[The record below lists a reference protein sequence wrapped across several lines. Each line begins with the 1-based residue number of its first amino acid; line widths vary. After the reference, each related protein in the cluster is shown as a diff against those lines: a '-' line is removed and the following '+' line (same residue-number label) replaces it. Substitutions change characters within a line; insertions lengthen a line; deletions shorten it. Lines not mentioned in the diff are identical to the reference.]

1 MLLPYSA
8 LIWAALTLAVAR
20 VCVVEDLTTPA
31 GVTLSVELM
40 VTAAVTWRPT
50 ALSQEVRRKLP
61 PLLHQTQH
69 QLSACQV
76 PALADVVG
84 GMTRTAGVMR
94 CVSTV
99 GTAAVTWR
107 PCAWPRLYP
116 WPLVM

>member
-1 MLLPYSA
+1 M
-8 LIWAALTLAVAR
+8 
-20 VCVVEDLTTPA
+20 VEDLTTPV

-50 ALSQEVRRKLP
+50 ALSQQSKLLRRKLP
-61 PLLHQTQH
+61 PLLHQSQH

-107 PCAWPRLYP
+107 LCAWPRLYP
-116 WPLVM
+116 WPLIM

>member
-1 MLLPYSA
+1 M
-8 LIWAALTLAVAR
+8 
-20 VCVVEDLTTPA
+20 VEDLTTPA

-50 ALSQEVRRKLP
+50 ALSQQSQLLRRKLP
-61 PLLHQTQH
+61 SLLHQSQH

-99 GTAAVTWR
+99 GTAAVT
-107 PCAWPRLYP
+107 
-116 WPLVM
+116 